1 MHDPVSQAVIK
12 RVVDGD
18 HSNEAIAQLLIV
30 MLHCQQSTTE
40 KTQEIIQKIDQLQL
54 NYNNCPGRQS
64 QTKSLPNS
72 PTSATPKV
80 HWSVLLKY
88 GLWVLL
94 GFLAILA
101 ATLGISL
108 PFLT

>member
-1 MHDPVSQAVIK
+1 MHDPTSQAVIK

-18 HSNEAIAQLLIV
+18 HSNEAISQLLIV
-30 MLHCQQSTTE
+30 MLHCQQRTTE

-64 QTKSLPNS
+64 QTKSLPDP
-72 PTSATPKV
+72 PTTPKV

-88 GLWVLL
+88 GLLVLL
-94 GFLAILA
+94 GFLALLA
-101 ATLGISL
+101 AALGVSL
-108 PFLT
+108 PFIQ

>member
-18 HSNEAIAQLLIV
+18 HSNEAISQLLIV
-30 MLHCQQSTTE
+30 MIHCQQSTTE
-40 KTQEIIQKIDQLQL
+40 KMQEVLQEIGKIQV
-54 NYNNCPGRQS
+54 NYNNCPGRQALE
-64 QTKSLPNS
+64 K
-72 PTSATPKV
+72 AAKGV
-80 HWSVLLKY
+80 HWSVLMKY

-94 GFLAILA
+94 GFLTILA
-101 ATLGISL
+101 AALGISL

>member
-1 MHDPVSQAVIK
+1 MHDSMSQAVIK

-18 HSNEAIAQLLIV
+18 HSNEAISQLLIV
-30 MLHCQQSTTE
+30 MLHCQQRTTE

-64 QTKSLPNS
+64 QTKSRPDS
-72 PTSATPKV
+72 PTTTPKV

-94 GFLAILA
+94 TLLVLLA
-101 ATLGISL
+101 AALGVSL
-108 PFLT
+108 PFIN

>member
-40 KTQEIIQKIDQLQL
+40 KSQEIIQKIDQLQQ
-54 NYNNCPGRQS
+54 NYNNCPGRQVLE
-64 QTKSLPNS
+64 K
-72 PTSATPKV
+72 AAKRV
-80 HWSVLLKY
+80 HWSVLMKY

-94 GFLAILA
+94 AFLALLA
-101 ATLGISL
+101 AALGVSL
-108 PFLT
+108 PFLS

>member
-18 HSNEAIAQLLIV
+18 HCNEAIAQLLIV

-40 KTQEIIQKIDQLQL
+40 KTQEIIQKIDQLQV

-64 QTKSLPNS
+64 QTKSLPDS
-72 PTSATPKV
+72 PTTTPKV

-94 GFLAILA
+94 VFLAILA